1 MNIKLIA
8 ISPQTPDQS
17 LTTSEKNK
25 LSYQVVSDSTQEV
38 IKKYNLLF
46 EMSVRMSIICTGRNR
61 EKCSCI

>member
-1 MNIKLIA
+1 MIA